1 MVPEH
6 PGSAGTSTQ
15 NKSRYLKDL
24 FESVYI
30 KDVLERNRILNDR
43 SILEDLL
50 NIISSSVGS
59 LTNPTKL
66 SNTFRSVRHVQ
77 VNANTISRYLDCF
90 IDAFIL
96 EKACQSE
103 KKGNL
108 STSTR
113 QFIAVVVKHRRTDMM
128 SFIANSYIS
137 LYCKHKHI
145 VKGKVVL
152 PIAANKDL
160 LKRLQTFV
168 QEQTRQAVDLEL
180 EVDKHIGGG
189 FILQYDTYRY
199 DASLRTRLDKLQR
212 SLKV

>member
-1 MVPEH
+1 MDI
-6 PGSAGTSTQ
+6 G
-15 NKSRYLKDL
+15 
-24 FESVYI
+24 
-30 KDVLERNRILNDR
+30 
-43 SILEDLL
+43 
-50 NIISSSVGS
+50 IISARYAKALFAFASKNEEEDRVYKEMCRLRQALIDINPLRAALS
-59 LTNPTKL
+59 NPTVTA
-66 SNTFRSVRHVQ
+66 SQIRN
-77 VNANTISRYLDCF
+77 
-90 IDAFIL
+90 IL

-113 QFIAVVVKHRRTDMM
+113 QFIAVAVKHRRTDMM

-145 VKGKVVL
+145 VKGKVIL

-180 EVDKHIGGG
+180 EVDRHIGGG

>member
-1 MVPEH
+1 
-6 PGSAGTSTQ
+6 
-15 NKSRYLKDL
+15 
-24 FESVYI
+24 
-30 KDVLERNRILNDR
+30 
-43 SILEDLL
+43 
-50 NIISSSVGS
+50 
-59 LTNPTKL
+59 
-66 SNTFRSVRHVQ
+66 
-77 VNANTISRYLDCF
+77 
-90 IDAFIL
+90 
-96 EKACQSE
+96 
-103 KKGNL
+103 
-108 STSTR
+108 
-113 QFIAVVVKHRRTDMM
+113 MM

-145 VKGKVVL
+145 VKGKVIL